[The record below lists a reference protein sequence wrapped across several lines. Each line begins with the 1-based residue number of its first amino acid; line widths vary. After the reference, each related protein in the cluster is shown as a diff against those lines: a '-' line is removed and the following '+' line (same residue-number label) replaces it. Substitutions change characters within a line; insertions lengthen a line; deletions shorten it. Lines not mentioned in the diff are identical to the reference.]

1 MEKKKTYIKP
11 NSELVGLFLNG
22 RIMYEGGQ
30 MYTPTASGGK
40 EKAQENINNTKEE
53 EGDGVAGAKGFHP
66 WGNNSYN
73 LWGDE

>member
-30 MYTPTASGGK
+30 MYTPTASGHK
-40 EKAQENINNTKEE
+40 EKAQENINNATEE
-53 EGDGVAGAKGFHP
+53 EGVGVAGAKGFHP
-66 WGNNSYN
+66 WDGRSHSV
-73 LWGDE
+73 WGD

>member
-30 MYTPTASGGK
+30 MYTPTNSVGK
-40 EKAQENINNTKEE
+40 EKPQENIGSATEE
-53 EGDGVAGAKGFHP
+53 DGGGEAGAKSSSI
-66 WGNNSYN
+66 WDNESYTG
-73 LWGDE
+73 WGD

>member
-30 MYTPTASGGK
+30 MYTPTASGHK
-40 EKAQENINNTKEE
+40 EKAQENINNATEE
-53 EGDGVAGAKGFHP
+53 EGVGVAGAKSFHV
-66 WGNNSYN
+66 WEDGG
-73 LWGDE
+73 LTGWGD